1 MSSDATDAPNVE
13 HTGSA
18 PPAPPPPPPPPPP
31 APLSIA
37 TNAASTHTSS
47 PPSQSQS
54 KAPTPA
60 PPSGGDGPSQET
72 DFSPEELTLFVEK
85 LLDQLNTKFDN
96 VSHQL
101 FGKMEEM
108 STRIEDLEKS
118 ISGLMQSV
126 DEDPKSASSS
136 ATKA

>member
-13 HTGSA
+13 HTGST
-18 PPAPPPPPPPPPP
+18 PPPPPPPPP
-31 APLSIA
+31 APLSVV
-37 TNAASTHTSS
+37 TNAATAHTSS
-47 PPSQSQS
+47 TPSQS

-60 PPSGGDGPSQET
+60 PPSGNTDGANQEA

-126 DEDPKSASSS
+126 DEDPKLVTSS
-136 ATKA
+136 AKA